1 MAQLE
6 GENLTIKSY
15 QSTIHGLEIDRKNL
29 QKQLKEMERA
39 VRDITDVNKMAAVDS
54 SAGACVPV
62 LLVLVVLLLDV
73 TLPMSSG
80 IFAFVQLLGS
90 FFLSI
95 STFV

>member
-54 SAGACVPV
+54 SAGASLCGCV
-62 LLVLVVLLLDV
+62 LLLVLLDV

>member
-62 LLVLVVLLLDV
+62 LLVLLLDV
-73 TLPMSSG
+73 TSSTSSD
-80 IFAFVQLLGS
+80 IFAFVQLFGS
-90 FFLSI
+90 FLSI

>member
-54 SAGACVPV
+54 SAGACRDEMVSTSWYQP
-62 LLVLVVLLLDV
+62 LV
-73 TLPMSSG
+73 
-80 IFAFVQLLGS
+80 
-90 FFLSI
+90 FFG
-95 STFV
+95 